1 MKKVF
6 TLIISIAVALT
17 TMVSSML
24 NANAIDAT
32 ATFTE
37 SRALEQQYRFVGAG
51 TTVKKARL
59 ANGTAVWALCFN
71 HAKEAP
77 GVNSTLYLV
86 NNGSGKFVNT
96 SVSNAT
102 VLTSGQINSL
112 KNHLAAYVYIL
123 DNGIQMNGNNSW
135 NDSLFE
141 DIASKRGAFTL
152 NEKYYAT
159 QLALWGVLYKDDTTN
174 GVNIE
179 NLNTTQTGTGLNNS
193 LLKVKEAAIR
203 LRDKALQNKFVE
215 PKITINDSKEMYVT
229 SDKKYFRTDDYTVGG
244 AGYSTYKVSL
254 NNAPKGA
261 EIVSDNKVISSNSEI
276 KAGQKFY
283 VRVPYSNVK
292 NTVSGEITV
301 SAVGTNRNVSVY
313 APVDQTKQNIIIDY
327 ATVKNISTK
336 TTFKA
341 SEQKGG
347 FLIEKIDNKGNYL
360 AGATLV
366 LSDANGNVIEKWTT
380 GNTKE
385 SNQKEFKD
393 LTIGSKYIISEEK
406 APEGYRKIS
415 NITVTVNTTKIQKL
429 AIIDEDVNSIKISK
443 QDITTGKELPGA
455 TLIVTDKDGKEIDK
469 WVSTT
474 EPHYIK
480 KELTPG
486 KYTLTEIAAPEGYVL
501 TSEKI
506 TFTVNADGS
515 VDGDIVMK
523 NAPEKHVTISKQDA
537 TTDKELPGARLV
549 LKDSKGNIVEEW
561 TSTDKPHYINDLK
574 DGEYYLSET
583 VAPEGYELSTTTVKF
598 TIEHDGKVL
607 EPVVMKNYPS
617 KKGVYISKQ
626 DITTGKELP
635 GATLI
640 VKDSEGNV
648 VDKWVSTKK
657 PHYIANLKEGT
668 YTLIEIQSPK
678 GYGLSEEV
686 ITFTIDKDGKNTKTV
701 VMTNSPIPVTDGM
714 NIKFAIIGLVA
725 SIGLIALGFTKLN
738 KQA

>member
-6 TLIISIAVALT
+6 TLIISIVLAIT
-17 TMVSSML
+17 TMLGSML

-37 SRALEQQYRFVGAG
+37 SKALEAQYRFVGAG

-86 NNGSGKFVNT
+86 NNGNGKFANQN
-96 SVSNAT
+96 VSNAT
-102 VLTSGQINSL
+102 VLTNGQINSL
-112 KNHLAAYVYIL
+112 KNRLAAYVYIL
-123 DNGIQMNGNNSW
+123 DNGIQMNNNYSW
-135 NDSLFE
+135 NDSLFS
-141 DIASKRGAFTL
+141 DIAARRGAFTL

-179 NLNTTQTGTGLNNS
+179 SLNTTQAGTGLNNS
-193 LLKVKEAAIR
+193 LAKVKEAAIV

-215 PKITINDSKEMYVT
+215 PTLTINNSKEMYVT
-229 SDKKYFRTDDYTVGG
+229 ADKKYFRTDDYTVGG
-244 AGYSTYKVSL
+244 AGYTTFKVSL
-254 NNAPKGA
+254 DNAPAGA
-261 EIVSDNKVISSNSEI
+261 EIVSNNQVIKNLSTLSV
-276 KAGQKFY
+276 GQKFY
-283 VRVPYSNVK
+283 VRIPYSNVK
-292 NTVSGEITV
+292 NQVSGIVRVYAT
-301 SAVGTNRNVSVY
+301 GTNRHVSVY
-313 APVDQTKQNIIIDY
+313 APIDQTKQNIIIDY
-327 ATVKNISTK
+327 ASIKTLDASTS
-336 TTFKA
+336 FKA
-341 SEQKGG
+341 TEEKGG
-347 FLIEKIDNKGNYL
+347 LLIEKIDNKGNYL

-366 LSDANGNVIEKWTT
+366 LSDANGKVIEKWTT

-385 SNQKEFKD
+385 TNQKVFNN
-393 LTIGSKYIISEEK
+393 LTVGSKYIISEEK
-406 APEGYRKIS
+406 APEGYRKIADKT
-415 NITVTVNTTKIQKL
+415 ITVNTAKVQKI
-429 AIIDEDVNSIKISK
+429 AIVDEDIKSIKISK
-443 QDITTGKELPGA
+443 QDITTGEELPGA

-486 KYTLTEIAAPEGYVL
+486 KYTLTEIAAPDGYVL

-537 TTDKELPGARLV
+537 TTDKELPGATLV
-549 LKDSKGNIVEEW
+549 LKDSNGNVVDKW
-561 TSTDKPHYINDLK
+561 VSTDKPHYINDLK
-574 DGEYYLSET
+574 DGDYYLSET
-583 VAPEGYELSTTTVKF
+583 IAPEGYELSTTTVKF

-607 EPVVMKNYPS
+607 APVVMKNYPS

-640 VKDSEGNV
+640 VKDSDGNV
-648 VDKWVSTKK
+648 VDKWVSTNK
-657 PHYIANLKEGT
+657 PHYIADLKEGT

-686 ITFTIDKDGKNTKTV
+686 ITFTIDKNGKNAKTV

-714 NIKFAIIGLVA
+714 NIKFAVIGLVA
-725 SIGLIALGFTKLN
+725 SIGLIIFGFTKLN
-738 KQA
+738 KRA